1 MFNPIFS
8 IILPIYKVEK
18 YISKCISTCC
28 NQVGISFDKYE
39 LILVNDSTPDDS
51 IDIAQ
56 KELDKYPGIQ
66 YQIIHRP
73 NGGLSAARNTGIE
86 ASTGKYIWFVD
97 SDDYISEKALNILS
111 TYIKEDAYDI
121 IRFQHITV
129 LRNGIQESNNT
140 TMTNPIRCV
149 GYDILRHHNFLSAWN
164 AIYKRSFI
172 NTNALRFKE
181 GRIWE
186 DSEFNIRAYSL
197 ASNCLEI
204 SDPLYFYIRREHS
217 ISDSKATPQSINSR
231 LKNVDDLIEFFKY
244 EKDSY
249 KLSIINN
256 HLMSSIIAAIS
267 GLKEM
272 GKKELL
278 PFRQEI
284 QCKRKIYL
292 SLAKYSS
299 NKKIWLIIWLYGYF
313 PQVIETL
320 LSYKMQ
326 RTIIKSQQL
335 QTR

>member
-66 YQIIHRP
+66 YKIIYRP
-73 NGGLSAARNTGIE
+73 NGGLSAARNTGID

-97 SDDYISEKALNILS
+97 SDDYISEKALNILA
-111 TYIKEDAYDI
+111 TYIKEDTYDI
-121 IRFQHITV
+121 IRFQHTTI
-129 LRNGIQESNNT
+129 LKNGIQENNNIINT
-140 TMTNPIRCV
+140 LPIKCK
-149 GYDILRHHNFLSAWN
+149 GYDILRRHNFLSACN
-164 AIYKRSFI
+164 VVYKRSFI
-172 NTNALRFKE
+172 NDNMLRFHE

-197 ASNCLEI
+197 ANNCLEI
-204 SDPLYFYIRREHS
+204 RDSLYYYIRREYS
-217 ISDSKATPQSINSR
+217 ISDSKATPKSINSR
-231 LKNVDDLIEFFKY
+231 LKNVDDLIEFFKH
-244 EKDSY
+244 EKDRY
-249 KLSIINN
+249 KLSIISN
-256 HLMSSIIAAIS
+256 HLMNNIIAAIS
-267 GLKEM
+267 GLQEM

-278 PFRQEI
+278 PFRKEI
-284 QCKRKIYL
+284 LCKRKIYL

-313 PQVIETL
+313 PQIIETL